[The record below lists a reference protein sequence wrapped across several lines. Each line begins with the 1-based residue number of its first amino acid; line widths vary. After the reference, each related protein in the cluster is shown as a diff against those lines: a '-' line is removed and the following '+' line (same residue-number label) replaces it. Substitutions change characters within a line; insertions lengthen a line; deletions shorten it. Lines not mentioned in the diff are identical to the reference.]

1 MDHERSGIRQALVRE
16 MLWARFILPF
26 KSLMQFLAALC
37 MLSSESRA
45 SWRMALPSH
54 PGPVL
59 GKQSHITLAV
69 C

>member
-16 MLWARFILPF
+16 MLWTRVILPF
-26 KSLMQFLAALC
+26 KSLMQFPAALC

-45 SWRMALPSH
+45 SSREALPFH